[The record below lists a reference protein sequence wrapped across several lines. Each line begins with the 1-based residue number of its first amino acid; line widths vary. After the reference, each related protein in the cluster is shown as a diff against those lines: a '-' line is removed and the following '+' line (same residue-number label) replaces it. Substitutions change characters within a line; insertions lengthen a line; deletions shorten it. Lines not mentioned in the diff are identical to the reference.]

1 MTPYKDVI
9 LSCILVPSGGFE
21 VWSPKKIREHR
32 QKTFIML
39 SGFWPLK
46 GVGGLSKSI
55 KKG

>member
-1 MTPYKDVI
+1 MIPYKDVI
-9 LSCILVPSGGFE
+9 LSCISVLLGGFE

-39 SGFWPLK
+39 SEFWPLK
-46 GVGGLSKSI
+46 KVGGLSKSV